1 MLGHATHPVRPT
13 HAPHPAH
20 PTQPIDHALA
30 WTGAVLAT
38 LPFVAT
44 LGLSLVGSLM
54 EGQVLF
60 DWLMPAELAIA
71 SFVGGLALL
80 VVAWRTELR
89 RWSVVAALAAAALFL
104 GLTNGTAT
112 WTGLADGTYPP
123 EGWRLALV
131 LAVYVTFVL
140 AAIAVATVGWLL
152 VRDLGRARAG
162 APPAGAS
169 GRTR

>member
-13 HAPHPAH
+13 NAPHPTH

-44 LGLSLVGSLM
+44 VGLAVVGSLM
-54 EGQVLF
+54 EGRMLF

-71 SFVGGLALL
+71 TFAGGLALL
-80 VVAWRTELR
+80 VVAWRAEVR
-89 RWSVVAALAAAALFL
+89 RWAVVASLATAALFL
-104 GLTNGTAT
+104 ALTNGTAT

-131 LAVYVTFVL
+131 LAAYVAYVL
-140 AAIAVATVGWLL
+140 AALAVAAVGWVL
-152 VRDLGRARAG
+152 VRDLARARAG
-162 APPAGAS
+162 ASPAGEA
-169 GRTR
+169 GRAR